1 MEFLWS
7 CCGQCG
13 VSSVSDSS
21 LFQLVLVLRVYRPLQ
36 CLVHVNYRVLCCCN
50 CHFQSGSLFFIL
62 ASSVCKSLQCLI
74 STLTQGGEGGHL
86 FRLTCSVV
94 LWGRGHCKQ
103 TLLACVGSARSVG
116 TTLHLTLLRHSVLPR
131 STLLRLEGALQGR
144 CPKWA
149 LSFVRFPGLSY
160 SGSQVL
166 CNSTD

>member
-62 ASSVCKSLQCLI
+62 ASSVCKSLWCLI
-74 STLTQGGEGGHL
+74 SALTQGGEGSHL
-86 FRLTCSVV
+86 FRFTCSLV
-94 LWGRGHCKQ
+94 LWEGRDTTNKYCGHVWGVLTVYGPHWVCPSSR
-103 TLLACVGSARSVG
+103 CV
-116 TTLHLTLLRHSVLPR
+116 
-131 STLLRLEGALQGR
+131 
-144 CPKWA
+144 C
-149 LSFVRFPGLSY
+149 FPGLRC
-160 SGSQVL
+160 SGSRVL
-166 CNSTD
+166 CRGTVQSRPCISCTFQVSAAQV